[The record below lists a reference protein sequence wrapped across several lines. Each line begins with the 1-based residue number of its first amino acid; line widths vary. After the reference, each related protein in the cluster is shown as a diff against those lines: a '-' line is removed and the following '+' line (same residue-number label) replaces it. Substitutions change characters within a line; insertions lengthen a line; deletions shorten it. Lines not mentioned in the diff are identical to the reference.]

1 MGKGI
6 PRVFFFFLSN
16 MKTCFLGKEKITQV
30 NLDNIKLDEK
40 FMFKYLTNQC
50 KEEKIQE
57 RGKNLINVQVK

>member
-1 MGKGI
+1 
-6 PRVFFFFLSN
+6 

-30 NLDNIKLDEK
+30 SLDNIKLDEK

-57 RGKNLINVQVK
+57 RGKNLTNVQVK